1 MEERP
6 EPLQREEWVNN
17 LTPADMFAYMKVWE
31 QRQKRDDKGEEMFR
45 RDMDLPTKQLDGGP
59 DNCKDL
65 LHQGR

>member
-1 MEERP
+1 VEERP

-17 LTPADMFAYMKVWE
+17 LTPAVMFDYMKVWE

-65 LHQGR
+65 LHQAR